1 MNGAGDETE
10 GVREGEQGSTP
21 LVVAALGH
29 EPIMSSSPADRWLT
43 RARRSVI
50 RPRTLL
56 MGFVVLGVVGG
67 LAITSAPGD
76 RAASGGVVI
85 QGRPSLLGYQG
96 QGDLD
101 GNGEEGGGG
110 QFTIAGGASPALY
123 PGTRSTIDLV
133 FTNKTDKAITLPAG
147 AIKIT
152 ISSPRPVCPA
162 SPNFSVVQTLTSAVT
177 IPKNAT
183 AESLADLHVT
193 TRSWP
198 VISMVTTHVT
208 QDACAGMTLTLR
220 YSAQVGDDGN

>member
-1 MNGAGDETE
+1 M
-10 GVREGEQGSTP
+10 
-21 LVVAALGH
+21 
-29 EPIMSSSPADRWLT
+29 
-43 RARRSVI
+43 

-56 MGFVVLGVVGG
+56 VGWAALCSVGG
-67 LAITSAPGD
+67 FALSSALSGP
-76 RAASGGVVI
+76 AAQAAVVI
-85 QGRPSLLGYQG
+85 RARPSLLGYQG
-96 QGDLD
+96 QGDLG

-183 AESLADLHVT
+183 AESLAALHVT
-193 TRSWP
+193 TRFWP

-208 QDACAGMTLTLR
+208 QDSCAGMTLTLH